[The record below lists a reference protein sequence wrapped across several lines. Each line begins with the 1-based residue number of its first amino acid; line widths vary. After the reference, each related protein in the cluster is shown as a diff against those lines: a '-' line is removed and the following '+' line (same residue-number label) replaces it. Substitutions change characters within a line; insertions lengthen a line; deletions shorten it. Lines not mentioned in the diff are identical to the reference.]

1 MSQTLT
7 IDIQAHA
14 IPASNTKRAIINKK
28 TKKPIVVDM
37 AKGKAQQV
45 AMIKL
50 FAQQAATDQ
59 GWKLTDGPIW
69 MSLHFVF
76 TRPKD
81 HFGTG
86 KNAEKLKPSAPRWP
100 TSKAIGDRTNLL
112 KSVED
117 ALTGIVWKD
126 DSQVVDGPIRVS
138 YGPAPLISIA
148 ICELDNTLE
157 N

>member
-7 IDIQAHA
+7 IEISARA
-14 IPASNTKRAIINKK
+14 IPASNKK
-28 TKKPIVVDM
+28 GFNSKTGQFFD
-37 AKGKAQQV
+37 AHKGKAAQV
-45 AMIKL
+45 AMIRL
-50 FAQQAATDQ
+50 FAHKAAADQ
-59 GWKLTDGPIW
+59 GWEITDGPVW
-69 MSLHFVF
+69 MALHFVF
-76 TRPKD
+76 TRPAG

-86 KNAEKLKPSAPRWP
+86 RNAGKLKPSAPRWP
-100 TSKAIGDRTNLL
+100 TSRAIGDRTNLL

-117 ALTGIVWKD
+117 ALTGIVWHD

-157 N
+157 AE

>member
-1 MSQTLT
+1 MQALE
-7 IDIQAHA
+7 IEIQARA
-14 IPASNTKRAIINKK
+14 IPAANSKRAFINPK
-28 TKKPIVVDM
+28 TKKPIIVDR
-37 AKGKAQQV
+37 AKGKSDQV
-45 AMIKL
+45 ATIKL
-50 FAQQAATDQ
+50 FAQQAAEEQ
-59 GWKLTDGPIW
+59 GWEITDGPIW

-76 TRPKD
+76 TRPAG

-86 KNAEKLKPSAPRWP
+86 RNSGKLKPSAPMWP
-100 TSKAIGDRTNLL
+100 TSRAIGDRTNLL

-117 ALTGIVWKD
+117 ALTGIVWHD

-157 N
+157 AE

>member
-7 IDIQAHA
+7 IDIGAKA
-14 IPASNTKRAIINKK
+14 VPASNKK
-28 TKKPIVVDM
+28 GYNPKTGGFYD
-37 AKGKAQQV
+37 AHKGKAAQV
-45 AMIKL
+45 ATIRL
-50 FAQQAATDQ
+50 FAQQAAKEQ

-76 TRPKD
+76 TRPAG
-81 HFGTG
+81 HYGSG

-100 TSKAIGDRTNLL
+100 KSRAIGDRTNLL

-117 ALTGIVWKD
+117 ALTGIVWHD

-148 ICELDNTLE
+148 VCELDNTLE
-157 N
+157 P